1 MTFAAYTKGSAALV
15 AAILAV
21 AEKEGDSADAEEP
34 VLLNLSAHGRVN
46 IDELYTSEIKV
57 KEIALDYQVKDN
69 IISLNK
75 LGALIFDGNIIGEA
89 KADISTPDPSFQGE
103 IGSRGIQI
111 AKLMTFLDKSEEVFT
126 GSLDSDLTFRGK
138 GRDWPVISKTLDA
151 EGTFAITSGGMHH
164 TPMTTALA
172 TMLDLQELKDLR
184 FDKFSGNVKIEKG
197 NVLLDSGLQSSNID
211 ILAKG
216 TVGLNGSTQ

>member
-1 MTFAAYTKGSAALV
+1 
-15 AAILAV
+15 
-21 AEKEGDSADAEEP
+21 
-34 VLLNLSAHGRVN
+34 
-46 IDELYTSEIKV
+46 
-57 KEIALDYQVKDN
+57 
-69 IISLNK
+69 
-75 LGALIFDGNIIGEA
+75 
-89 KADISTPDPSFQGE
+89 
-103 IGSRGIQI
+103 
-111 AKLMTFLDKSEEVFT
+111 MTFLDKSGEVFT
-126 GSLDSDLTFRGK
+126 GSLNSDLTFRGK

-216 TVGLNGSTQ
+216 TVGLNGRLEMPLTLRLSPEYGQSLDEKATFARYLGDDQGRTTLHLKAQGSLQDPKLTIDTKASGKQVQKVMERKLLEELGKSLSKDQPSQASGNQDPVKAMSERLLKELGN